1 MAGDIVGQ
9 PTVFTG
15 ISITSTPGSAL
26 TYPTGLP
33 SFVFAG
39 GGRAEVQSGSS
50 LVLGSGAT
58 LTFLPGMQWSCGTLS
73 TAASLAS
80 LAGTGFQLGI
90 FFGASGCSL
99 MARSGNTIYTIGA
112 SAVSAAAP

>member
-1 MAGDIVGQ
+1 MAGDIVGV

-15 ISITSTPGSAL
+15 ISITSTPGSAG
-26 TYPTGLP
+26 TYPSGIPALTI
-33 SFVFAG
+33 AG
-39 GGRAEVQSGSS
+39 GSRVEVQSGSS
-50 LVLGSGAT
+50 MIVGSGGT
-58 LTFLPGMQWSCGTLS
+58 VTFLPGMQLSMGTIS

-99 MARSGNTIYTIGA
+99 IGRSGNTIYTIGA